1 MILNNWNKY
10 FNYGIKEQFSY
21 QSRFH
26 ELDI

>member
-1 MILNNWNKY
+1 MIPCNWNRY